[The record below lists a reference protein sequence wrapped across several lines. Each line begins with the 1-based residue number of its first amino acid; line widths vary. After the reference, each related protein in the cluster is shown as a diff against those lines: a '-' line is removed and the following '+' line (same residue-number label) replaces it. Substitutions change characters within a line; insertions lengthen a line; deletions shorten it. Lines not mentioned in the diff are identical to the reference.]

1 MRPLFFLLPDAAVHA
16 VVEVHVS
23 VTLIFAL
30 SLSLSLI
37 QHMCFHLH
45 VIFAIMFVSWDAFLA
60 KLFHYDK
67 WNFKFEELIQKRQS
81 LYMSSEKDIHFDT

>member
-1 MRPLFFLLPDAAVHA
+1 
-16 VVEVHVS
+16 
-23 VTLIFAL
+23 
-30 SLSLSLI
+30 
-37 QHMCFHLH
+37 MCFHLH